1 MTRPRAAR
9 SLLACLALVLCA
21 WLPACRTTY
30 NVEGR
35 ETPVHVWLTAPD
47 MPASGGTIDALIYV
61 GPQKVVEGPVH
72 FPAGTKTINFPAV
85 RVRMGE
91 TLVSAVVRR
100 GTVAARET
108 FDVEGEGWVQ
118 VLVRGSTV
126 ELRFDDQQPSPFG
139 Q

>member
-9 SLLACLALVLCA
+9 PLLACLALMVCVGLT
-21 WLPACRTTY
+21 ACNTTY

-47 MPASGGTIDALIYV
+47 MPAGGGTIDALIYV
-61 GPQKVVEGPVH
+61 GPEKIAEGAVH
-72 FPAGTKTINFPAV
+72 FPAGTTTINFPPV
-85 RVRMGE
+85 RVRMGD

-108 FDVEGEGWVQ
+108 FEVEGESWVQ
-118 VLVRGSTV
+118 VLVRGGTV
-126 ELRFDDQQPSPFG
+126 ELRFDDQQPNPFG
-139 Q
+139 E